1 MSGAEPQIVA
11 ALLERVNALEEQ
23 SSAYPKALAEH
34 ELADAGRHRE
44 VMEVLPAIKALL
56 AEVREGQRRTVAAWL
71 SELGADPVPLPV
83 VGPLKVRTIVVL
95 VVLGLGSA
103 TWLGISGESIWAWWT
118 GQPAA
123 AEEQPAPDAEEA
135 P

>member
-1 MSGAEPQIVA
+1 
-11 ALLERVNALEEQ
+11 
-23 SSAYPKALAEH
+23 
-34 ELADAGRHRE
+34 
-44 VMEVLPAIKALL
+44 
-56 AEVREGQRRTVAAWL
+56 
-71 SELGADPVPLPV
+71 
-83 VGPLKVRTIVVL
+83 VL